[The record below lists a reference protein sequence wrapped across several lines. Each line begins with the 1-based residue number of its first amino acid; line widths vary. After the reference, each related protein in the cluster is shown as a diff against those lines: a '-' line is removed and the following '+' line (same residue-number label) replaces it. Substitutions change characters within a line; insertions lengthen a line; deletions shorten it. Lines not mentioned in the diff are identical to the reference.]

1 MRGRLMTGWGGHP
14 RAVRR
19 DYETYLPASFHSYT
33 VPTGSTMEWKDRQ
46 VLITGVSGFVGSH
59 LARHLTDQGARV
71 FGLVR
76 RRADGS
82 IPKNIREKHIE
93 RAIGII
99 EGGLEDLP
107 AISNALDIAS
117 PDVIFHLGAQ
127 SYVPRSFTHPLETAQ
142 TNGIGTNNL
151 LEAIRIKGASPVTVF
166 AGSSEEYGLVF
177 SSEEQYARM
186 KERYGV
192 IFPEAEI
199 PEVPIKETNP
209 LRPMSPYA
217 VSKVFGDYLMRN
229 YYHTYGLKTVV
240 SRAFNHEGAGRGI
253 MFVTSVITKQVA
265 ALRAGE
271 TDTIRIGN
279 VNAFRDWSH
288 VDDIIRGYCLLS
300 ESGRFGDV
308 YNQGSM
314 TTTSVLSYLLM
325 SFEAA
330 GMPVTRI
337 ETFKH
342 TKVVENPTEPD
353 TSPVFGVPFEKTR
366 LDRMLLAE
374 EIGYSLADGGIIVH
388 TGERQVRVEFDAERF
403 RPAEVP
409 ILFAD
414 TTKIRR
420 LGFRTARGISD
431 IIRDQLNYFIDASN
445 RES

>member
-1 MRGRLMTGWGGHP
+1 M
-14 RAVRR
+14 V
-19 DYETYLPASFHSYT
+19 
-33 VPTGSTMEWKDRQ
+33 WKDRN

-59 LARHLTDQGARV
+59 LARYLIDEGASV
-71 FGLVR
+71 FGLIR

-93 RAIGII
+93 GAVEII

-107 AISNALDIAS
+107 AISNALDVAT
-117 PDVIFHLGAQ
+117 PDVVFHLAAQ

-142 TNGIGTNNL
+142 INGIGTNNL
-151 LEAIRIKGASPVTVF
+151 LEAIRIKGISPVTVF

-177 SSEEQYARM
+177 SSEDQYARM
-186 KERYGV
+186 KEKYGV
-192 IFPEAEI
+192 IFPEARV

-229 YYHTYGLKTVV
+229 YYHTYGLKNVV

-253 MFVTSVITKQVA
+253 MFVTSVITRQVA

-288 VDDIIRGYCLLS
+288 VDDIIRGYCMLA
-300 ESGRFGDV
+300 ESGRYGDV

-325 SFEAA
+325 SLEAA
-330 GMPVTRI
+330 GIPIDRI
-337 ETFKH
+337 ETLRH
-342 TKVVENPTEPD
+342 EKVVECPTKPD

-366 LDRMLLAE
+366 LDLMLLSE
-374 EIGYSLADGGIIVH
+374 EIEYTLSDGGVLVKSANRTIK
-388 TGERQVRVEFDAERF
+388 VEFDPERF

-414 TTKIRR
+414 VTKIRH
-420 LGFRTARGISD
+420 LGFRTVHPVSD
-431 IIRDQLNYFIDASN
+431 IIGDQLNYFIDAAN
-445 RES
+445 RQ

>member
-1 MRGRLMTGWGGHP
+1 
-14 RAVRR
+14 
-19 DYETYLPASFHSYT
+19 
-33 VPTGSTMEWKDRQ
+33 MEWNDRH

-82 IPKNIREKHIE
+82 IPRNIREKHID

-107 AISNALDIAS
+107 ALSSALDISA

-151 LEAIRIKGASPVTVF
+151 LEAIRIKDLSPVTVF

-186 KERYGV
+186 KEKYGV

-199 PEVPIKETNP
+199 PEVPIRETNP

-229 YYHTYGLKTVV
+229 YYHTYGLKNIV

-253 MFVTSVITKQVA
+253 MFVTSVITRQVA

-271 TDTIRIGN
+271 TDSMSIGN

-300 ESGRFGDV
+300 ESGRYGDV

-314 TTTSVLSYLLM
+314 TTTSVLSYLLL
-325 SFEAA
+325 SLEAA

-337 ETFKH
+337 ESFRH
-342 TKVVENPTEPD
+342 EKVVEHPTETD
-353 TSPVFGVPFEKTR
+353 KSPVFGVPFEKTR
-366 LDRMLLAE
+366 IDRMLLAE
-374 EIGYSLADGGIIVH
+374 EVEYTLADGGVLVSS
-388 TGERQVRVEFDAERF
+388 GDRQVRVEFDKERF

-420 LGFRTARGISD
+420 LGFRTEHGTLD
-431 IIRDQLNYFIDASN
+431 IIRDQLNYFIDAAN
-445 RES
+445 R